1 MSILRELW
9 KQRISSFVLMEDD
22 VFICPNVYE
31 KLDECQK
38 KRHNC
43 KLGNGATFNY
53 FYHYQ
58 FSSFTNSSNEEHIDW
73 HLQKIFAFDESAKLV
88 NHLESE
94 STLGHH
100 NPEILLCEM
109 SNLQ

>member
-1 MSILRELW
+1 MTNNCQYILVTRNEILMTIGKEDVRIERFCSIFSSRCYKEDYMSILRELW

-43 KLGNGATFNY
+43 KLGNRATFNY

-58 FSSFTNSSNEEHIDW
+58 FSSFTNSSN
-73 HLQKIFAFDESAKLV
+73 
-88 NHLESE
+88 
-94 STLGHH
+94 
-100 NPEILLCEM
+100 
-109 SNLQ
+109 